1 VTAVTERLTTGFGP
15 FFSAERAGYPF
26 MATRPASLGRRIGR
40 WDNFLQPGLVT
51 PRFRLLT
58 APSRIR

>member
-40 WDNFLQPGLVT
+40 RDNFLQPGVVT
-51 PRFRLLT
+51 PGS
-58 APSRIR
+58 AS